1 MLIQSKYIYDF
12 INSLN
17 TILIYKSVA
26 SVIIFQVMLSSRIHK
41 YIAWEILSPTL
52 LGLLV
57 FTLVLLLARLVKLVD
72 LVINK
77 GVSIWDILV
86 LFGTMLPSFLVI
98 SLPLALLMGIMIGLS
113 RMSADSET
121 IALKAAGISLSNI
134 AAPIFLIA
142 IIFAILTGAAGIW
155 AEPLGYRAFKSK
167 VYEITLH
174 KASIGFRPQ
183 VFMNQ
188 FENLVFYADQL
199 DDRTGQFRKLF
210 IVEKQDEGDSLILAD
225 TGRIYSDPAR
235 ETVTIHLTDGSI
247 HRLGNNDNS
256 YQIINFKN
264 YDILPDLGAPAAAK
278 TRANIKPGEIPTS
291 ELWARVAQGDNGPKM
306 AVLRTELHR
315 RLITPLAPL
324 LFALYALPFGV
335 QPSRSGR
342 SGGIVTGLMIYL
354 CYYFL
359 YSFGGTMS
367 ADGNVSPWLSFWGL
381 HLVMILGGLWLLRR
395 SSLEKPNL
403 LVGWVNNLL
412 LRLKPGKA

>member
-1 MLIQSKYIYDF
+1 
-12 INSLN
+12 
-17 TILIYKSVA
+17 
-26 SVIIFQVMLSSRIHK
+26 MLSSRIYH
-41 YIAWEILSPTL
+41 YIIKEILSPTL

-77 GVSIWDILV
+77 GVSLWDILV
-86 LFGTMLPSFLVI
+86 LFGTMVPSFLVI

-121 IALKAAGISLSNI
+121 IALKAAGISLGNI
-134 AAPIFLIA
+134 AGPVFLIA
-142 IIFAILTGAAGIW
+142 IVFAILTGAAGLW

-167 VYEITLH
+167 IYEITLQ

-188 FENLVFYADQL
+188 FENLVFYADRL
-199 DDRTGQFRKLF
+199 DDRTGQFRQLF
-210 IVEKQDEGDSLILAD
+210 IVEKQDEGETLILAD
-225 TGRIYSDPAR
+225 TGRIFSDPAR

-247 HRLGNNDNS
+247 HRLGKNDDS

-264 YDILPDLGAPAAAK
+264 YDILPDLGAPPVAK
-278 TRANIKPGEIPTS
+278 ARSSLKPGEISTT
-291 ELWARVAQGDNGPKM
+291 ELWERVSLENNPQKK
-306 AVLRTELHR
+306 AVLRSELHR
-315 RLITPLAPL
+315 RFITPLAPL

-359 YSFGGTMS
+359 FSMGGTL
-367 ADGNVSPWLSFWGL
+367 ATDGKVSPWLSFWAL
-381 HLVMILGGLWLLRR
+381 HLIMIFGGLWLLRR
-395 SSLEKPNL
+395 SSLEKPNP
-403 LVGWVNNLL
+403 LVGWISNLL